1 MKLVTC
7 GFLLYSSAGG
17 SDSRCCL
24 IQEWP
29 KSDADVFFSLHN
41 SSALLSNCSCTE
53 IIIFMSMRY
62 TFTVLWKRILCCM
75 HPVRSWVSMNP
86 KACGM
91 IHPINLEKKKDSNF
105 MLWRVQNLLSQR
117 RHHLML
123 PSLIFQIPVAVVG
136 SCLCTCCV
144 NPLTAHDR
152 KSCVTYCRRQECVQK
167 IMLMD

>member
-91 IHPINLEKKKDSNF
+91 IHPINLEKKKIAILCFEGFKTCCHSDVIIWCCCHWFFRS
-105 MLWRVQNLLSQR
+105 QSLLSALACAHVVWIHWLHMTGKAVWHTVAGKNVFR
-117 RHHLML
+117 R
-123 PSLIFQIPVAVVG
+123 
-136 SCLCTCCV
+136 LC
-144 NPLTAHDR
+144 
-152 KSCVTYCRRQECVQK
+152 
-167 IMLMD
+167 